1 MGKFLLIGSV
11 AAVLYGDCAWGMDDI
26 DPWAGVPSNLQESVS
41 ASNSDQFRAESA
53 RESASP
59 TARSRRNSR
68 QFNAEPTRENAGV
81 SYQAAPTQTDQV
93 QANSQQSEENR
104 FIKIEFEGDRG
115 YNGALT
121 GAVLNNTYQQ
131 YHYDLSNN
139 SKMGRATPT
148 TVVTVTRDDLRGWN
162 DIAEIRYANDV
173 SYDKLENPKV
183 ILYRNRDN
191 SCYIILRIE
200 ENKHGVFY
208 GTNERSIEVGRSS
221 FAVYDLSEDV
231 GSFTDSVAR
240 LIYVDESGLYF
251 VPKEENSVE
260 NVTDTY
266 QKEGK
271 FKFEGSVI
279 KVSAVDGTITLNG
292 KPVTK
297 DNFFDNWVLEESG
310 TEKQVSTG
318 TVRFGANNTNTGFG
332 ANANTTAPTFS
343 GFGTNANTTAPTFSG
358 FGTNN
363 TSVKAPVLS
372 TKQPGEKE
380 ILRNFY
386 PPEGN
391 YRGIYWTKHQS
402 NGNTST
408 GWLNAYGRSIH
419 GGEIVNLFDKI
430 WLNSFINKRVSIV
443 KSKNKIGAAELV
455 RDGTFSSILATY
467 NDKIWDGSK
476 RKYVNNPDGYNQ
488 AVRDAIATQIAV
500 AKGKTVYGKTT
511 PLPIPEMVKY
521 NSNLFRDPE
530 FVKSLKPAFA
540 EIEKDYEHNKES
552 EMWIPFE
559 IVKNL

>member
-81 SYQAAPTQTDQV
+81 SYQDAQTQTEQA

-208 GTNERSIEVGRSS
+208 GTNERNIEVGRSS

-260 NVTDTY
+260 NVTDSY

-271 FKFEGSVI
+271 FKFEGSVV
-279 KVSAVDGTITLNG
+279 KVSAIDGTITLNG
-292 KPVTK
+292 EPITK
-297 DNFFDNWVLEESG
+297 DNFFDNWVKEG
-310 TEKQVSTG
+310 IKT
-318 TVRFGANNTNTGFG
+318 
-332 ANANTTAPTFS
+332 
-343 GFGTNANTTAPTFSG
+343 
-358 FGTNN
+358 
-363 TSVKAPVLS
+363 VLS

-386 PPEGN
+386 PPEGK
-391 YRGIYWTKHQS
+391 YEGMYSGIDKQQLNLTDRKWMDYFIRAHILIEKSKSKEGCEKVVRNGMFSSFLS
-402 NGNTST
+402 NFPS
-408 GWLNAYGRSIH
+408 RF
-419 GGEIVNLFDKI
+419 E
-430 WLNSFINKRVSIV
+430 SFI
-443 KSKNKIGAAELV
+443 G
-455 RDGTFSSILATY
+455 FSSHIV
-467 NDKIWDGSK
+467 S
-476 RKYVNNPDGYNQ
+476 
-488 AVRDAIATQIAV
+488 AINRQIK
-500 AKGKTVYGKTT
+500 AKGISDTV
-511 PLPIPEMVKY
+511 IPANRVFF
-521 NSNLFRDPE
+521 SALLRDPE
-530 FVKSLKPAFA
+530 FVRGLKKEFA
-540 EIEKDYEHNKES
+540 NIEAQWRGDKAKES

>member
-1 MGKFLLIGSV
+1 MKKFLLIGSV
-11 AAVLYGDCAWGMDDI
+11 AAVLCGDCVWGMKS
-26 DPWAGVPSNLQESVS
+26 GVLISEYTS
-41 ASNSDQFRAESA
+41 AQAASSDQFKAESA
-53 RESASP
+53 RENASP

-68 QFNAEPTRENAGV
+68 QFNAEPTRENARV
-81 SYQAAPTQTDQV
+81 SYQDTQAQTEQA

-121 GAVLNNTYQQ
+121 GAILNNTYQQ

-148 TVVTVTRDDLRGWN
+148 TVVTVTGDNLRGWN

-208 GTNERSIEVGRSS
+208 GTNERNIEVGRSS
-221 FAVYDLSEDV
+221 FAVYDVSEDV

-251 VPKEENSVE
+251 VPKAENSVKK
-260 NVTDTY
+260 VIDSY

-297 DNFFDNWVLEESG
+297 DNFFDNWIQEG
-310 TEKQVSTG
+310 NKT
-318 TVRFGANNTNTGFG
+318 
-332 ANANTTAPTFS
+332 
-343 GFGTNANTTAPTFSG
+343 
-358 FGTNN
+358 
-363 TSVKAPVLS
+363 VLS
-372 TKQPGEKE
+372 TKQPDEKE

-386 PPEGN
+386 PPEGK
-391 YRGIYWTKHQS
+391 YEGMYSRISGLDKQQL
-402 NGNTST
+402 NTFTEIPEKNSS
-408 GWLNAYGRSIH
+408 GYQLNLTDRKWMDY
-419 GGEIVNLFDKI
+419 
-430 WLNSFINKRVSIV
+430 FIRAHILIE
-443 KSKNKIGAAELV
+443 KSKSKEGCEEVV
-455 RDGTFSSILATY
+455 RNGMFSSFL
-467 NDKIWDGSK
+467 SK
-476 RKYVNNPDGYNQ
+476 FPSRFQ
-488 AVRDAIATQIAV
+488 SVRGFFISDFVSAINRQIR
-500 AKGKTVYGKTT
+500 AKGISDTV
-511 PLPIPEMVKY
+511 IPANTVFF
-521 NSNLFRDPE
+521 SALLRDPE
-530 FVKSLKPAFA
+530 FVRGLKKQFA
-540 EIEKDYEHNKES
+540 DIEAKWRGVKTNES